1 MKYRLLGK
9 TGWKV
14 SVLGLGAS
22 PLGGAFG
29 TVDEKEGV
37 KTVMSRNLPPKS
49 GMCLL
54 ILPTR
59 IFSILPQPPV

>member
-1 MKYRLLGK
+1 MRYRQLGK

-29 TVDEKEGV
+29 AVDEKEGI
-37 KTVMSRNLPPKS
+37 KTVHTAIYLFLNFIYFAPL
-49 GMCLL
+49 
-54 ILPTR
+54 
-59 IFSILPQPPV
+59 